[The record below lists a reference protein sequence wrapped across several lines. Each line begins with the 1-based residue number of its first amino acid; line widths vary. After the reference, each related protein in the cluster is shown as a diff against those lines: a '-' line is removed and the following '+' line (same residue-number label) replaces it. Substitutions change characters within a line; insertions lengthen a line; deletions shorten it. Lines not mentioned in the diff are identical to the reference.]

1 MPIVAFGIAECTKT
15 KAEPM
20 CQAGRYLNRFA
31 ETEVPQRLTVL
42 SKK

>member
-1 MPIVAFGIAECTKT
+1 MYQN

-20 CQAGRYLNRFA
+20 CQAGRYPNSFA
-31 ETEVPQRLTVL
+31 ETEVPQRLTIL